1 MTAQSSVSQ
10 RFVSQFCAL
19 FRTRHQGRA
28 PVLALLVLGLVR
40 VRSVTLETVAAAVVA
55 SGRRVQVASV
65 ERQFRRWLSNPQVTV
80 ESFWRTLTPSLLADW
95 AGRAV
100 TLVFDGTPQ
109 GKHWTVLTI
118 GVVQG
123 DRVLPLAGIVKPQ
136 QCAWGATTAAAIRP
150 ACERI
155 AAAIPAGATVT
166 FLADQG
172 LTGPDLIDLCQEVGW
187 HCTLRINATAA
198 PTTRVRTGDGREYTI
213 AELRPRRSRRSSRMV
228 VVDAAVYRA
237 AGWRWGW
244 ITISW
249 GRRYAEPWVLFS
261 DQPGGRARVQEYRQR
276 VLIEATFQD
285 LKSRGWQVEGSHLHG
300 ANRIERLLLA
310 LYLAY
315 WWLAVVGRRTIRA
328 GQRRRVDQ
336 AARRSRSVVSIG
348 RRACAAALTRHRLP
362 RWFSPSTTGWRV
374 PLGLPARTPPPQCV
388 R

>member
-1 MTAQSSVSQ
+1 MTAQCSVSQ
-10 RFVSQFCAL
+10 RFVSQVCAL
-19 FRTRHQGRA
+19 FRTREQGRV

-40 VRSVTLETVAAAVVA
+40 VRSVTLETVAEAVVA

-65 ERQFRRWLSNPQVTV
+65 ERQFRRWLSNSRVAV
-80 ESFWRTLTPSLLADW
+80 ESFWHTLTPSLLADW

-109 GKHWTVLTI
+109 GKQWTVLTI
-118 GVVQG
+118 GVVHG

-136 QCAWGATTAAAIRP
+136 QSPWGETTAAAIRP

-155 AAAIPAGATVT
+155 AAALPAGTTVT
-166 FLADQG
+166 FLADAG
-172 LTGPDLIDLCQEVGW
+172 LTGPGLIDLCQELGW
-187 HCTLRINATAA
+187 HWTLRINATGA
-198 PTTRVRTGDGREYTI
+198 PDTRVRTRDGRECTI

-244 ITISW
+244 VTIYW
-249 GRRYAEPWVLFS
+249 GRRHVEPWVLFS
-261 DQPGGRARVQEYRQR
+261 DQPGGRARVQDYRQR

-285 LKSRGWQVEGSHLHG
+285 LKSRGWQVERSHLQG
-300 ANRIERLLLA
+300 ADRIERLVLA

-315 WWLAVVGRRTIRA
+315 WWLALVGRRTIRA
-328 GQRRRVDQ
+328 GQRRRVDR

-348 RRACAAALTRHRLP
+348 RIACAAALKRHRLP
-362 RWFSPSTTGWRV
+362 RWFAPSATGWRV
-374 PLGLPARTPPPQCV
+374 PLGLPSLTPPPLSV